1 MTTIAMSL
9 EALVILLLVAFIVG
23 VILGV
28 SMTRP
33 VIR

>member
-1 MTTIAMSL
+1 MTTIAMNL